1 MLKPIKNKTQYDS
14 YLEKAYELMQL
25 DLVPN
30 SKQAVELELL
40 SILIEQYE
48 KANYSIEPPNPIE
61 AILFRL
67 DQMNMKKSELK
78 NILGTRARV
87 SEIFSGKRKLSLAM
101 IRTLNKELQ
110 IPAEVLIQEYEVKNA
125 I

>member
-30 SKQAVELELL
+30 SKQADELELL